1 MEGGRSWSIESYLNE
16 YFDIP
21 AKNPPG
27 EARRRWRRAVGL
39 IVRNRRRRFGRFSD
53 VDAIDEAQ
61 RRKILV
67 RTQPPLPLP
76 RRDRHS
82 PPPIPA
88 AAVAPAAGERGRL
101 QVESYGSY
109 D

>member
-67 RTQPPLPLP
+67 RTQPLSLPGG
-76 RRDRHS
+76 S
-82 PPPIPA
+82 PFPIPA

-109 D
+109 DCS